1 MLRRLA
7 PLLAVLLIAGCGGDP
22 KPALQDGVVHV
33 VAIESTWADIA
44 RQIGGAHV
52 EVAAVLTDPGT
63 DPHTFETEPKTAAL
77 VSNAGFV
84 ITNGLG
90 YDAFADKLL
99 SAGGSSSRTVLTIA
113 DAVGVS
119 GDSANPHLWYSPSY
133 VRMGAEAIADSLSRL
148 DPTDRAAFASG
159 LSSFLAG
166 YQSYVDVLARIKAG
180 HAGEKVAFTEPVPGY
195 LVEAAGL
202 SLGTPESFSRAVE
215 NGNDPS
221 PADVDAFGTAL
232 RSGEVRA
239 LLYNDQVT
247 SPVTEQVKG
256 LAEQAR
262 TPVVVM
268 TELLPRTGVSFQ
280 AWQTA
285 QASALLKA
293 LA

>member
-1 MLRRLA
+1 VLRRLA
-7 PLLAVLLIAGCGGDP
+7 PLLALLLISACGSDA
-22 KPALQDGVVHV
+22 KPALRDGVVHV
-33 VAIESTWADIA
+33 VAIESTWGDIA
-44 RQIGGAHV
+44 RQIGGSHV
-52 EVAAVLTDPGT
+52 EVSTVLTDPGT
-63 DPHTFETEPKTAAL
+63 DPHTFETDPKTAAL
-77 VSNAGFV
+77 VSSAGFV

-99 SAGGSSSRTVLTIA
+99 AAGGDATVLTLA

-133 VRMGAEAIADSLSRL
+133 VRKGAQAIADALSRL
-148 DPTDRAAFASG
+148 DPADKAAFADG
-159 LSSFLAG
+159 LSAFLKG
-166 YQSYVDVLARIKAG
+166 YQSYVDVLAQIKAA

-221 PADVDAFGTAL
+221 PADVDAFRTAL
-232 RSGEVRA
+232 QSGQVRA

-247 SPVTEQVKG
+247 SPLTQQVKG

-268 TELLPRTGVSFQ
+268 TELLPRTGVTFQ

-285 QASALLKA
+285 QATALLKA
-293 LA
+293 LT